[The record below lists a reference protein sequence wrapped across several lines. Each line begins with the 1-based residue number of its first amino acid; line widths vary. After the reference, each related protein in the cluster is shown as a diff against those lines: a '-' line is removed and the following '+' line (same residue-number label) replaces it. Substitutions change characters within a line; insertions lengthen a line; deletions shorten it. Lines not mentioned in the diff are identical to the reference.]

1 MMKPKLS
8 TKVNL
13 TTRAKLVCIKHAT
26 SNKSQIEQSSLMNSL
41 ANKLGTVVKRAAF
54 LSLTMMSISLMSVSF
69 ASNAALPSPVSD
81 SVPNAEVVGKDMF
94 TYYLFDV
101 YEATLFAPKGEYEKG
116 KPIALTL
123 KYQRSLDGKK
133 IAERS
138 IDEMKKQAKLDSE
151 KAKRWLQDMVDIFP
165 DVKEGD
171 VLTGVATEEGN
182 ALFYFNGENAGEVKD
197 PEFTQKFFDI
207 WLGENTSEPKFRRAL
222 LGIK

>member
-1 MMKPKLS
+1 MMKPKLI

-26 SNKSQIEQSSLMNSL
+26 SNKSRIEQSSLMNSL

-69 ASNAALPSPVSD
+69 ASNAALPSPVSE

-165 DVKEGD
+165 DVK
-171 VLTGVATEEGN
+171 
-182 ALFYFNGENAGEVKD
+182 
-197 PEFTQKFFDI
+197 
-207 WLGENTSEPKFRRAL
+207 
-222 LGIK
+222 

>member
-1 MMKPKLS
+1 MMKPKLM
-8 TKVNL
+8 TKAESM
-13 TTRAKLVCIKHAT
+13 TKAKLVCIKHAN
-26 SNKSQIEQSSLMNSL
+26 SNKSQAEKSSLLSSV
-41 ANKLGTVVKRAAF
+41 ANKLSTVVKRAAF

-69 ASNAALPSPVSD
+69 ASHAALPSPVSE

-138 IDEMKKQAKLDSE
+138 IDEMKKQAKLDSD
-151 KAKRWLQDMVDIFP
+151 KAKRWLKDMVDIFP